1 MIFETRFKI
10 TVLKLLISLA
20 IDKITQE
27 FKTECLSLV
36 RELENHLGDK

>member
-10 TVLKLLISLA
+10 AVIKLLVSLA

-36 RELENHLGDK
+36 RELEKHRDGK